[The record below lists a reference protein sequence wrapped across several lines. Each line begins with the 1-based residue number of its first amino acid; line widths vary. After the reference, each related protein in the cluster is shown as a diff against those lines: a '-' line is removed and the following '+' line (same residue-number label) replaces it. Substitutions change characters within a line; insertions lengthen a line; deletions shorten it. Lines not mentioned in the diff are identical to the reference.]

1 MGDQKF
7 PRKKYSTPRHPWEK
21 DRIDQEREVVVS
33 YGLKNKHELWKSQS
47 MLESF
52 RAQARTLQAKLR
64 YQDPGANR
72 QFRNMIGRLNRY
84 NILGTE
90 ATLDDVL
97 SLRIENI
104 LDRRLQTLV
113 FRKNLARTQK
123 QARQLITHGHIS
135 IDGRRVNLPGLLVE
149 GGVEETIIY
158 HENSPLTDELHPL
171 RQIVEQMG
179 KEEAEEEPQEEKP
192 REERPPRA
200 EKKREEVK
208 EKPKEGTTENKGEGK

>member
-7 PRKKYSTPRHPWEK
+7 SRKQYSTPRHPWEK
-21 DRIDQEREVVVS
+21 ERIDQEREVVVA

-47 MLESF
+47 LLESF
-52 RAQARTLQAKLR
+52 RAQARNLQAKLR
-64 YQDPGANR
+64 YQDPQANY

-84 NILGTE
+84 NILGMD

-97 SLRIENI
+97 SLRLENI

-135 IDGRRVNLPGLLVE
+135 IEGRRVNLPGLLVE
-149 GGVEETIIY
+149 AGAEESIIY

-171 RQIVEQMG
+171 RQVIESIGEQQEETVEG
-179 KEEAEEEPQEEKP
+179 AEEKAPEAAEKP
-192 REERPPRA
+192 PA
-200 EKKREEVK
+200 KKETGKKEEVK
-208 EKPKEGTTENKGEGK
+208 KNE